1 MCAAVGKVKL
11 GAASSPAL
19 LLSLRLGWSPRGP
32 AWGEHPQCWFNQGGV
47 GSSPSRGAR
56 EGSAS
61 PAPASPAL
69 WGTQRPK
76 CRKSPRPSPVLTH
89 TGTEG
94 PQVTSPGPAGHP
106 WVPPR
111 LAPCALRAPHVP
123 LLQPHSSQGHPRG
136 SPPCVLLGIWGSK
149 GTKKRLGGTRASPPG
164 ALDLPTCHCHL
175 SIPAPCPPGWEG
187 AHAAMQGLCAPPA
200 QGRSPP
206 GGVPILLSTP
216 GEEAGGKMWGRPTAT
231 AAWGPCWGPRVAK
244 TSPMRAQHP
253 RDQGPGAPS
262 PNPCSVAPCHGDP
275 APAPALRLAGTLLM
289 SPSLFS
295 PSPAPPGA
303 RGGEGSR
310 ARGQVPLWLPPSPD
324 APPWRAA

>member
-19 LLSLRLGWSPRGP
+19 LLALRLGWSPRGP
-32 AWGEHPQCWFNQGGV
+32 AWGEHPRCWFNQGGV
-47 GSSPSRGAR
+47 RSSPSRGAP

-61 PAPASPAL
+61 PASASPAL
-69 WGTQRPK
+69 WGTQHPK

-111 LAPCALRAPHVP
+111 LAPCALRVPHVP

-136 SPPCVLLGIWGSK
+136 SPPCALLGIWGSE

-164 ALDLPTCHCHL
+164 ALDLPTCHRHL

-187 AHAAMQGLCAPPA
+187 AHAAMQRLCAPPA

-206 GGVPILLSTP
+206 GGSPSCSAPRGRRQGARCGADPQPRLLGDHAGDPGWPRRHRCGPSTLGTKALEHLAPIRAPWPPAMVTPLLPQRCGS
-216 GEEAGGKMWGRPTAT
+216 
-231 AAWGPCWGPRVAK
+231 WGP
-244 TSPMRAQHP
+244 
-253 RDQGPGAPS
+253 
-262 PNPCSVAPCHGDP
+262 
-275 APAPALRLAGTLLM
+275 
-289 SPSLFS
+289 F
-295 PSPAPPGA
+295 
-303 RGGEGSR
+303 
-310 ARGQVPLWLPPSPD
+310 
-324 APPWRAA
+324 

>member
-47 GSSPSRGAR
+47 GSSPSRGAP
-56 EGSAS
+56 EGSES

-106 WVPPR
+106 WVPPQ

-136 SPPCVLLGIWGSK
+136 SPPCVLLGIWGSE
-149 GTKKRLGGTRASPPG
+149 GTKKRLGGPV
-164 ALDLPTCHCHL
+164 
-175 SIPAPCPPGWEG
+175 PAP
-187 AHAAMQGLCAPPA
+187 QGRWTSPCVTVTSPSLPRAPLAGKGRTQTGRGSAPPLHKA
-200 QGRSPP
+200 GAPP
-206 GGVPILLSTP
+206 GGSPSYSAPQRRRQGARCGADPQPRLL
-216 GEEAGGKMWGRPTAT
+216 GD
-231 AAWGPCWGPRVAK
+231 
-244 TSPMRAQHP
+244 RA
-253 RDQGPGAPS
+253 
-262 PNPCSVAPCHGDP
+262 GDP
-275 APAPALRLAGTLLM
+275 GWPRRHRCGPSTLGTKALEHPAPVRAPWPPAVVTPLL
-289 SPSLFS
+289 PQ
-295 PSPAPPGA
+295 
-303 RGGEGSR
+303 RCGSR
-310 ARGQVPLWLPPSPD
+310 GPF
-324 APPWRAA
+324 